1 MTARDRDVFI
11 NCPFD
16 AEYQDFFWAV
26 VFVVLRSGFRP
37 RCALETDDSSQNRL
51 EKICQI
57 IGQCRYGI
65 HDISRTELDPRSK
78 LPRFNMPLELGL
90 FFGAKRY
97 GGKAQKTKRCIV
109 LDRDKFRYQ
118 KFISDISGQDIH
130 SHQGK
135 LEVLLGELA
144 SWLRTESQDQ
154 TVPGGKRMAVE
165 FSIFKNRLPQI
176 CAERHLDPGE
186 LTFGDYAR
194 MVEQYLKETA

>member
-130 SHQGK
+130 AHQGK

-165 FSIFKNRLPQI
+165 FSIFKNSTSS
-176 CAERHLDPGE
+176 H
-186 LTFGDYAR
+186 
-194 MVEQYLKETA
+194 MW